1 MCYQTRML
9 YLSDRIISGSFADS
23 LLKWL
28 PATLKAS
35 ISSRLEEIVVRS
47 LEQTET
53 WRRWRLFDE
62 ISERSNLS
70 LFCVGSS
77 SEHYVINCRDKHISR
92 ELFLG
97 GEQRDFQ
104 KLLSSIDI
112 IAQKGRR
119 PTVLVDVGAN
129 LGSIC
134 IPAVARGHFAR
145 AIAIE
150 PHPLNCRLLRANAA
164 LNGVQDRIAIF
175 EMAAGAQ
182 PEEALELELSTDNW
196 GDHRIAIGSNTQS
209 QSSSSCERIQVQS
222 KRLDDI
228 LSLPDV
234 GEALLWIDVQ
244 GFEGHVL
251 RGARA
256 LLESKTPLCIE
267 FWPYALERSGSIE
280 PLLES
285 VAGYEIFYD
294 LAQPDRRRP
303 INELRLLFDEIGYG
317 EQQTDI
323 LIL

>member
-1 MCYQTRML
+1 ML
-9 YLSDRIISGSFADS
+9 YLSDRVISGSFADS

-28 PATLKAS
+28 PTALRPS
-35 ISSRLEEIVVRS
+35 ISCKLEELTVKS
-47 LEQTET
+47 LEQKET

-77 SEHYVINCRDKHISR
+77 AEHFVINCRDKHISR

-97 GEQRDFQ
+97 GEHRDFQ
-104 KLLSSIDI
+104 KLLESIEI
-112 IAQKGRR
+112 IARKGRR

-134 IPAVARGHFAR
+134 IPAVARGQFAK

-164 LNGVQDRIAIF
+164 LNGVHDQVAIF

-182 PEEALELELSTDNW
+182 PEEALELELSTENW
-196 GDHRIAIGSNTQS
+196 GDHRIAVSDAAAEP
-209 QSSSSCERIQVQS
+209 SSSRERVKICS
-222 KRLDDI
+222 KRLDRI
-228 LSLPDV
+228 LSLPDAR
-234 GEALLWIDVQ
+234 EALFWIDVQ
-244 GFEGHVL
+244 GYEGHVL
-251 RGARA
+251 RGAGA
-256 LLESKTPLCIE
+256 LLDSKPPICIE
-267 FWPYALERSGSIE
+267 FWPSALQRAGSVE
-280 PLLES
+280 PLLEC
-285 VAGYEIFYD
+285 VARYEIFYD
-294 LAQPDRRRP
+294 LAQTDRPRP
-303 INELRLLFDEIGYG
+303 ISELPLLFDEIGYG

>member
-1 MCYQTRML
+1 ML

-28 PATLKAS
+28 PSGLKNA
-35 ISSRLEEIVVRS
+35 ISYRLEELTVRS

-62 ISERSNLS
+62 ISEKSNLS

-77 SEHYVINCRDKHISR
+77 AEHFVINCRDKHISR
-92 ELFLG
+92 ELFLA
-97 GEQRDFQ
+97 GEHRDFQ
-104 KLLSSIDI
+104 KLLDSVEL
-112 IAQKGRR
+112 IARKGRR
-119 PTVLVDVGAN
+119 PSVLVDVGAN

-134 IPAVARGHFAR
+134 VPAVARGHFAK

-164 LNGVQDRIAIF
+164 LNGVHEKIAIF

-182 PEEALELELSTDNW
+182 PYELLELELSTENW
-196 GDHRIAIGSNTQS
+196 GDHRIAVAAEAAAESLTS
-209 QSSSSCERIQVQS
+209 RERLQVQS

-228 LSLPDV
+228 LDMPDV
-234 GEALLWIDVQ
+234 RDALLWMDVQ
-244 GFEGHVL
+244 GYEGHVL
-251 RGARA
+251 RGAGD
-256 LLESKTPLCIE
+256 LLASRTPLCIE
-267 FWPYALERSGSIE
+267 FWPYGLERAGSIE

-285 VAGYEIFYD
+285 VAGYEVFYD
-294 LAQPDRRRP
+294 LSQTERARP
-303 INELRLLFDEIGYG
+303 IHELRSFFDEIGYG

>member
-104 KLLSSIDI
+104 KLLASIDI

-119 PTVLVDVGAN
+119 PTVLVDVGAESGID
-129 LGSIC
+129 L
-134 IPAVARGHFAR
+134 H
-145 AIAIE
+145 
-150 PHPLNCRLLRANAA
+150 
-164 LNGVQDRIAIF
+164 
-175 EMAAGAQ
+175 
-182 PEEALELELSTDNW
+182 
-196 GDHRIAIGSNTQS
+196 
-209 QSSSSCERIQVQS
+209 SSCCARPLRQSYRDRTTPTKLQIVTGKRRIEWCS
-222 KRLDDI
+222 
-228 LSLPDV
+228 
-234 GEALLWIDVQ
+234 
-244 GFEGHVL
+244 
-251 RGARA
+251 
-256 LLESKTPLCIE
+256 
-267 FWPYALERSGSIE
+267 RS
-280 PLLES
+280 
-285 VAGYEIFYD
+285 
-294 LAQPDRRRP
+294 DRD
-303 INELRLLFDEIGYG
+303 F
-317 EQQTDI
+317 
-323 LIL
+323 